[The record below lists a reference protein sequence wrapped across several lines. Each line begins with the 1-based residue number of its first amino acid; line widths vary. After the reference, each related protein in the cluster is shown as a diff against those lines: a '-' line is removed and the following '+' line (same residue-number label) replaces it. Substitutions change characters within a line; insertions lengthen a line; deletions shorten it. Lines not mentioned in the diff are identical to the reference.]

1 MGLDQRRDDRLTP
14 RDAELTGLVRQAD
27 CLLDAMTIGAAGTGD
42 FDVIAT
48 LDDAARGEALAE
60 LGDWTYDPDRKALF
74 REIVRPGFAEA
85 FGLMTAIAI
94 EAEKADHH
102 PEWSNVYNRI
112 SIWLTTHD
120 AGGVSARDVALARR
134 IDSLAGR

>member
-1 MGLDQRRDDRLTP
+1 MIP
-14 RDAELTGLVRQAD
+14 
-27 CLLDAMTIGAAGTGD
+27 
-42 FDVIAT
+42 T

-60 LGDWTYDPDRKALF
+60 LSDWTYDPDRKALF
-74 REIVRPGFAEA
+74 REIVRPSFAEA

-94 EAEKADHH
+94 EADKADHH

-120 AGGVSARDVALARR
+120 AGGVSTRDVALARR
-134 IDSLAGR
+134 IDSLVRS